1 MTDRR
6 GRRSDAGNGAV
17 AARTA
22 GRFRFLVTLTVAVVG
37 LALSPAMGAL
47 AAVPTANP
55 DAQVGKQVATYC
67 GNGISAI
74 NVELPAGFNPLTA
87 TDAQLVANG
96 LPERPA
102 GGADLVTWER
112 YVTGK
117 VKRQPATC
125 DLRQSAAAQAQ
136 APAVQA
142 GPAAPAAASHAS
154 PNWAGWVLG
163 GHTYTDAY
171 ASWRVPNVVRHPAR
185 FTAFSSSWVGID
197 AGNSKGT
204 PLVQA
209 GSEAD
214 YYVGQPPGYYI
225 WWQVVPQLGHQ
236 ETVAL
241 ARANDLISVH
251 VHLTHD
257 DAVMTVHDET
267 TGGGG
272 MYSYTTGT
280 FNPGRQAEWILE
292 RTDELGGNG
301 HYLPPLASATT
312 TFTGAEVSGSG
323 VSKRG
328 IGAIPDR
335 SKDVMY
341 TCTRPYVKLA
351 NPGAISGNTKFT
363 DYWDAFG
370 HQDKPGC
377 TPHE

>member
-1 MTDRR
+1 M
-6 GRRSDAGNGAV
+6 
-17 AARTA
+17 RT
-22 GRFRFLVTLTVAVVG
+22 RPP
-37 LALSPAMGAL
+37 LA
-47 AAVPTANP
+47 TAPLPLILNVNP

-87 TDAQLVANG
+87 TDTQLVANE

-102 GGADLVTWER
+102 GGADLVAWER

-117 VKRQPATC
+117 VKQQPASC

-136 APAVQA
+136 APGVQA
-142 GPAAPAAASHAS
+142 GPATASHAS
-154 PNWAGWVLG
+154 ANWAGWVIG

-171 ASWRVPNVVRHPAR
+171 ASWRVPNVVRHSAK

-214 YYVGQPPGYYI
+214 FYVGLPPVYDI
-225 WWQVVPQLGHQ
+225 WWQVVPQFSHQ
-236 ETVAL
+236 EIVAL
-241 ARANDLISVH
+241 ARANDLIYVH
-251 VHLTHD
+251 IHLTHD
-257 DAVMTVHDET
+257 DAVMTVRDET
-267 TGGGG
+267 RGGGG
-272 MYSYTTGT
+272 TYSYKTGT

-292 RTDELGGNG
+292 RTEELGGNG
-301 HYLPPLASATT
+301 HYYPPLASATT
-312 TFTGAEVSGSG
+312 TFKGAEVSGSG

-328 IGAIPDR
+328 IGAIPGSDR
-335 SKDVMY
+335 YEAVMY
-341 TCTRPYVKLA
+341 TCARPYAKLA
-351 NPGAISGNTKFT
+351 NPGAISGNTQFT
-363 DYWDAFG
+363 DHWDAFG

-377 TPHE
+377 TPHA

>member
-1 MTDRR
+1 
-6 GRRSDAGNGAV
+6 V
-17 AARTA
+17 
-22 GRFRFLVTLTVAVVG
+22 
-37 LALSPAMGAL
+37 
-47 AAVPTANP
+47 NP
-55 DAQVGKQVATYC
+55 DAQVGKQIATYC

-87 TDAQLVANG
+87 TDAQLVAND

-102 GGADLVTWER
+102 GGADLLTWER
-112 YVTGK
+112 FVTGK
-117 VKRQPATC
+117 VKQQPATC

-136 APAVQA
+136 APAIQA
-142 GPAAPAAASHAS
+142 GPAAPAVATTAS

-163 GHTYTDAY
+163 GHTYTNAY

-185 FTAFSSSWVGID
+185 FEAYSSSWVGID

-214 YYVGQPPGYYI
+214 YDPGLPPVYDI
-225 WWQVVPQLGHQ
+225 WWQIVPQFSHQ

-241 ARANDLISVH
+241 ARANDLIYVH
-251 VHLTHD
+251 IRLTHD
-257 DAVMTVHDET
+257 DARMTVRDET
-267 TGGGG
+267 RGGGG
-272 MYSYTTGT
+272 TYVYTTGT

-292 RTDELGGNG
+292 RTEEFTGSG
-301 HYLPPLASATT
+301 HIYPPLASATT

-335 SKDVMY
+335 SEWIMY
-341 TCTRPYVKLA
+341 TCARPYVKLA
-351 NPGAISGNTKFT
+351 NPGPISGNTQFT
-363 DYWDAFG
+363 DHWDAFG
-370 HQDKPGC
+370 HRDKPGC
-377 TPHE
+377 TPHA